1 MGQVSFNED
10 IEELRQDN
18 LHHMRGFDNLLS
30 RLREPPNLI
39 EIQKVERELKALSL
53 QLIAH
58 FEKTKEQAKARF
70 DEALKYLQ
78 DPDVLITKKLNKR
91 TKERD
96 ELRGE
101 LLKCKSQLEACHQSQ
116 QRNLNKI
123 KALGEEKTILK
134 AELERLKDGAD
145 WLAEKAATVPLKHR

>member
-96 ELRGE
+96 ELRGRVAE
-101 LLKCKSQLEACHQSQ
+101 MQEPTRSMSSISTAQS
-116 QRNLNKI
+116 
-123 KALGEEKTILK
+123 E
-134 AELERLKDGAD
+134 
-145 WLAEKAATVPLKHR
+145 